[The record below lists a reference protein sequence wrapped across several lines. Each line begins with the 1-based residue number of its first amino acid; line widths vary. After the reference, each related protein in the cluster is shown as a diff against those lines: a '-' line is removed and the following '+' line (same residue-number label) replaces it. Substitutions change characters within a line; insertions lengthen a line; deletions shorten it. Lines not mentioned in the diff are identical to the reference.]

1 MRKQLS
7 MPDGSRID
15 PGKKATFEVPLGYM
29 HERLTFRVT
38 GTGVAVGDI
47 NRVNVMIDGKRA
59 MTFKTLQRL
68 FDFNTHYNRATDT
81 IGEFCIHFFRAEYHD
96 LAYRRSPGIGT
107 KDVTTFAIE
116 MEIDAAAPADIAIVG
131 DTKTAEENMP
141 IGTFIK
147 VLEFPADTSVAGELD
162 VTKLPKGP
170 FYQALHFA
178 KSDVSHVYIEVNDK
192 KIIDV
197 DKAVLVRDQ
206 KEASPKARNPV
217 TASYTVVDLVTDGD
231 LAQAIDTSLIESW
244 LIRPTLDTAGAMDII
259 AETLD
264 VLKTA

>member
-7 MPDGSRID
+7 MPSGSRID

-38 GTGVAVGDI
+38 GTAVAVANI
-47 NRVNVMIDGKRA
+47 NRINVMIDGKRV

-68 FDFNTHYNRATDT
+68 FDFNQHYNRATDT
-81 IGEFCIHFFRAEYHD
+81 IGEFCLHFFRGEYHD
-96 LAYRRSPGIGT
+96 LAYRRAPGIGT
-107 KDVTTFAIE
+107 EDVTTFVIE

-131 DTKTAEENMP
+131 DTKTAGDNMP

-147 VLEFPADTSVAGELD
+147 VLEYPADTSVAGELD

-178 KSDVSHVYIEVNDK
+178 KSDVNHVYIEVDDK
-192 KIIDV
+192 KVIDV

-206 KEASPKARNPV
+206 KEATPVKRNPV
-217 TASYTVVDLVTDGD
+217 TASYTVVDFITDGD
-231 LAQAIDTSLIESW
+231 LAQAVDTSKIDSW
-244 LIRPTLDTAGAMDII
+244 IVRPTLGSAGAMDII

-264 VLKTA
+264 ELKSA

>member
-1 MRKQLS
+1 
-7 MPDGSRID
+7 
-15 PGKKATFEVPLGYM
+15 
-29 HERLTFRVT
+29 
-38 GTGVAVGDI
+38 
-47 NRVNVMIDGKRA
+47 
-59 MTFKTLQRL
+59 
-68 FDFNTHYNRATDT
+68 
-81 IGEFCIHFFRAEYHD
+81 
-96 LAYRRSPGIGT
+96 
-107 KDVTTFAIE
+107 

-131 DTKTAEENMP
+131 DTKTADENMP

-197 DKAVLVRDQ
+197 DKDVLVRDQ
-206 KEASPKARNPV
+206 KEASPVKRNPV
-217 TASYTVVDLVTDGD
+217 TAGYTVVDFTTDGD
-231 LAQAIDTSLIESW
+231 LAQAVDTGLIDSW
-244 LIRPTLDTAGAMDII
+244 LIRPTLDSAGAMDII

-264 VLKTA
+264 TLQRA